1 MGLLVLPHRRK
12 ILVVLIVIVEQI
24 VGGDAEGPAEL
35 HQIVGIRQSTA
46 LFPPGYRLPGYTQPV
61 CQLLLG
67 KSMGFALGCD
77 LFR

>member
-12 ILVVLIVIVEQI
+12 ILVVLIVIMEQI
-24 VGGDAEGPAEL
+24 VGGDPEGPAEL
-35 HQIVGIRQSTA
+35 HQIVGIRQGTA
-46 LFPPGYRLPGYTQPV
+46 LFPTGYRLPGYTQPV

>member
-1 MGLLVLPHRRK
+1 MGN
-12 ILVVLIVIVEQI
+12 
-24 VGGDAEGPAEL
+24 
-35 HQIVGIRQSTA
+35 S
-46 LFPPGYRLPGYTQPV
+46 LFPTGYRLPGYTQPV